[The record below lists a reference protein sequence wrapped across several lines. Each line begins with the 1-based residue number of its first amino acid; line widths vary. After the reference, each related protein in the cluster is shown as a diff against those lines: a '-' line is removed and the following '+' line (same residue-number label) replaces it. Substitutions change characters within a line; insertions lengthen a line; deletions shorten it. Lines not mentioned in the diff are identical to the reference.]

1 MNIIIAGAGEVGT
14 HLAKMLSIEYHDIVV
29 IDSDVNKLAQLSA
42 STDLLVVEGS
52 ATTIIALKEANV
64 NKADLFIAVTNSE
77 TANILSATLAKRL
90 GAKKVIAR
98 IDNNDYLL
106 PNNKE
111 LFLNLGV
118 DSLIYPE
125 KLAAKEVISLLGHT
139 SSTEFVDFSG
149 GKLSLAVL
157 RLEVDAPV
165 IDKTILQTNIENK
178 NLEFRAV
185 AIARDGET
193 IIPRG
198 NDVFKVND
206 LVYVIT
212 NQSGIKEMLE
222 YSGKRNIQVHNLMI
236 LGGGRIG
243 SRIAFEL
250 EKDVNVKIIEKNRD
264 ESVRLAN
271 FFKNALVING
281 DGRDT
286 ELLMQEGLPYMD
298 AFIAVTGNSET
309 NILTCLAAKRMGVKK
324 TIAEVENLDYIKLA
338 ESMGIDT
345 VINKKLITA
354 SRIFRYTMST
364 EVSAIKCLTGSDAE
378 VFEFIV
384 KPNALVTKG
393 KIKDIN
399 FPKDAI
405 IGGVVRGDASYIAIG
420 STEIK
425 AYDRVVVFALP
436 SAINKVGKFFN

>member
-29 IDSDVNKLAQLSA
+29 IDPDTQKLAQLSSSA
-42 STDLLVVEGS
+42 DLLVVEGS
-52 ATTIIALKEANV
+52 ATTISGLKEANV
-64 NKADLFIAVTNSE
+64 KKADLFIAVTSSE
-77 TANILSATLAKRL
+77 NANILSATLAKKL

-98 IDNNDYLL
+98 IDNNEYLL

-149 GKLSLAVL
+149 GKLSLAVFK
-157 RLEVDAPV
+157 LEEDAPV
-165 IDKTILQTNIENK
+165 IDQTLMQTIKDNK
-178 NLEFRAV
+178 DLEFRAV
-185 AIARDGET
+185 AITREGET

-198 NDVFKVND
+198 SDQFKVND

-212 NQSGIKEMLE
+212 NKSGVQEMLE
-222 YSGKRNIQVHNLMI
+222 YSGKKNIEVHNLMI
-236 LGGGRIG
+236 IGGGRIG
-243 SRIAFEL
+243 IRIANDL
-250 EKDVNVKIIEKNRD
+250 EKEVNIKLIEQDRDKSVK
-264 ESVRLAN
+264 LAI

-286 ELLMQEGLPYMD
+286 ELLMQEGLTYMD

-364 EVSAIKCLTGSDAE
+364 EVSAIKCLTGTDAE
-378 VFEFIV
+378 VLEFIV
-384 KPNALVTKG
+384 KPNSLVTRG

-405 IGGVVRGDASYIAIG
+405 IGGVVTGDSSHIAKGI
-420 STEIK
+420 TEIK